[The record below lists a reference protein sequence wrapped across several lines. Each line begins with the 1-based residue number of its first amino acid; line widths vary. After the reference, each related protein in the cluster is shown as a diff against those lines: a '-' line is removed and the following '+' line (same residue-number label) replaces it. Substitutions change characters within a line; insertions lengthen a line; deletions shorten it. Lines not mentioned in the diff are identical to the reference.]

1 MDTLLQDL
9 RFAVRTLRKAPGFTA
24 IAVIC
29 LAIGIAANVTVFSP
43 VNALL
48 LRPLPFAD
56 PDRVTSLYM
65 TQLRHGQDEGS
76 WSYPDYRDLGDG
88 GGAFA
93 ATGIV
98 TERSW
103 NLGGIDEPERVP
115 GARVT
120 ASLFPLLGLRTVVG
134 RGFRADEEDAG
145 KVVIL
150 SHGLWRRR
158 FGSDAHVVGR
168 TVTVNGEPYTVVGVM
183 QPGIRFPETAEM
195 WLPLEPGEAK
205 DHREWRMYHVI
216 GRLKPDVTVA
226 GAQANV
232 AAITRRL
239 AERHPD
245 TNTGWGGWVQPY
257 RENVAG
263 EARPVLLIMLGAVG
277 FVLLIA
283 CANVANLLLAKA
295 SARQKEVAV
304 RLALGATRRRVVR
317 QLLTES
323 LILALMGGAAG
334 ALLGA
339 WGVDGIVRMLPA
351 DLPFWMVLDVD
362 RTVLLVTFVVTVVTG
377 VVFGLAPALQASS
390 LSLTETLK
398 DGALGS
404 TAGARAGRLRNTL
417 VVAEIALSLVLLA
430 GAALMIQS
438 FLRTQSANLGFD
450 PAGVLV
456 LETSLQGPRYEGDT
470 APAGAYRALLE
481 RVAAAPGVERV
492 GAVAILPVRSCCSF
506 IGYFPEGKRY
516 PRGEGPSSLYNVVT
530 PGFFGAF
537 GMRLLAGRTF
547 DNRDGMGAPRVA
559 VVNRTFAER
568 EWPGQDPLGR
578 RFKID
583 NPDDS
588 VWVTV
593 VGVVGD
599 VVQREVQTESRAQTY
614 VPHAQNP
621 WRTMSLVA
629 RTSRDPAA
637 AAPAVRR
644 EIRAFDKD
652 LPVAR
657 VATMRQVVR
666 ERMFQPRVY
675 GTMFGIFAAAALLL
689 ASVGLYGVMAYTV
702 AQRTHEI
709 GVRMSLGA
717 QPRDVLRLVVR
728 DGARLTALGLAI
740 GLPAAFGLAR
750 LLRGTLYGVSPSDPA
765 TFVGISILLTT
776 VAIVAS
782 YLPARRAARV
792 DPMEAL
798 RSG

>member
-9 RFAVRTLRKAPGFTA
+9 RFALRTLRKAPGFTA
-24 IAVIC
+24 IAVVC

-43 VNALL
+43 VNTLL

-56 PDRVTSLYM
+56 PERVTSLYM

-76 WSYPDYRDLGDG
+76 WSYPDYRDLGDA

-93 ATGIV
+93 ATGLL

-134 RGFRADEEDAG
+134 RGFRPAEEDAG

-158 FGSDAHVVGR
+158 FGGDPSVVGR
-168 TVTVNGEPYTVVGVM
+168 AVTVNGEPYTVVGVM

-205 DHREWRMYHVI
+205 DHREWRMYGVI
-216 GRLKPDVTVA
+216 GRLKPGVTVA
-226 GAQANV
+226 GAQASV

-239 AERHPD
+239 AERYPG
-245 TNTGWGGWVQPY
+245 TNAGWGGWVRPY
-257 RENVAG
+257 REEVAG
-263 EARPVLLIMLGAVG
+263 EVRPVMLIMLGAVG

-283 CANVANLLLAKA
+283 CANVANLLLARA
-295 SARQKEVAV
+295 TARQKEVAV
-304 RLALGATRRRVVR
+304 RLALGATRRRIIR
-317 QLLTES
+317 QFLTES
-323 LILALMGGAAG
+323 LILAVMGGAAG
-334 ALLGA
+334 VLLGA
-339 WGVDGIVRMLPA
+339 WGLDGIVSMLPA
-351 DLPFWMVLDVD
+351 DLPYWMVFDVD
-362 RTVLLVTFVVTVVTG
+362 RTVLLLTLAVTVATG
-377 VVFGLAPALQASS
+377 VIFGLAPALQASS
-390 LSLTETLK
+390 LALTETLK
-398 DGALGS
+398 DGSRGS
-404 TAGARAGRLRNTL
+404 TAGARAGRLRSTL

-430 GAALMIQS
+430 GATLMIQS

-450 PAGVLV
+450 SAGALA

-470 APAGAYRALLE
+470 TPAAAYRALLE
-481 RVAAAPGVERV
+481 RVAAAPGVEQA
-492 GAVAILPVRSCCSF
+492 GGVAILPVRSCCTY

-516 PRGEGPSSLYNVVT
+516 PQGEGPTSLYNVVT
-530 PGFFGAF
+530 PGLFGAL
-537 GMRLLAGRTF
+537 GMRLLTGRPF
-547 DNRDGMGAPRVA
+547 DDRDGSGAPRVA

-568 EWPGQDPLGR
+568 EWPGRDPIGR

-599 VVQREVQTESRAQTY
+599 VVQRELETEPRAQTY
-614 VPHAQNP
+614 VPHGQNP
-621 WRTMSLVA
+621 WRTMTIIV
-629 RTSRDPAA
+629 RTSGDPAA
-637 AAPAVRR
+637 IAPAVRR

-657 VATMRQVVR
+657 VATMAQVVR

-675 GTMFGIFAAAALLL
+675 GAMFGIFAAAALLL
-689 ASVGLYGVMAYTV
+689 ASVGLYGVMAYSV

-717 QPRDVLRLVVR
+717 QPRDVLRLIVR
-728 DGARLTALGLAI
+728 QGARLTVLGLAI
-740 GLPAAFGLAR
+740 GLPVAFGLAR

-798 RSG
+798 RSE